1 MYKHDE
7 STKLFIK
14 TNIIRYFAINLIIS
28 LLFMRFISKYE
39 FMTYE
44 LKMLTYDLCV
54 NNADFRNFNSI
65 ELKYKNALFTT
76 KIS

>member
-1 MYKHDE
+1 
-7 STKLFIK
+7 
-14 TNIIRYFAINLIIS
+14 
-28 LLFMRFISKYE
+28 MRFISKYE